1 MHEDER
7 DLLEA
12 LIFEEIEETAG
23 TWLRAIIQRL
33 EKEQGSIRRGQ
44 QKQPTSGYQ
53 TLRGIP
59 LYQKHHTKSAKSA
72 CPTALSRRRQ
82 VLVRFELLTRGQR
95 RMLLPLPR

>member
-33 EKEQGSIRRGQ
+33 EKEQTAMRRV
-44 QKQPTSGYQ
+44 TVSSE
-53 TLRGIP
+53 P
-59 LYQKHHTKSAKSA
+59 LAAKS
-72 CPTALSRRRQ
+72 
-82 VLVRFELLTRGQR
+82 
-95 RMLLPLPR
+95 